1 MYLMRTTLALFA
13 ATLTLCAQAP
23 KPKVLLIYDMEGL
36 SGVNRQEQTSAA
48 SPEYRSV
55 GRLRLTEDVNAAIR
69 GLAAG
74 GAGEIVVTDGHGSGN
89 SEEPDI
95 LLDQLDKRA
104 RFEFRDRPFSQYID
118 MPDKTYQAI
127 VCIGMHARAGT
138 PGFLAHTFT
147 IEPSWRVNGLDITE
161 TEIVAHSGARFG
173 VPVIMVSGDDVLG
186 KQLDERLPQVEYALV
201 KRAKGRADADLLPLP
216 EAHGNI
222 ESAARKAMQKL
233 AQYKAYPVAR
243 EYRWEMS
250 FQTPG
255 QADRAANYP
264 GLVRVNPTTL
274 GYASSDFVS
283 GYNIATRL
291 VSLAT
296 SDRLNMLMEVVRKHP
311 DGDKILADY
320 RKLLN
325 GRWLEPDRT
334 APFPQPAGGKR
345 TRWWGAN

>member
-1 MYLMRTTLALFA
+1 MRKFAVLCSLAA
-13 ATLTLCAQAP
+13 ALCAQTAR
-23 KPKVLLIYDMEGL
+23 PKVLLIYDMEGL

-48 SPEYRSV
+48 SPEYRAV

-89 SEEPDI
+89 NEEPDI
-95 LLDQLDKRA
+95 LLDKLDKRA

-118 MPDKTYQAI
+118 MPDKSYQAI
-127 VCIGMHARAGT
+127 VCIGMHARAET
-138 PGFLAHTFT
+138 PGFLAHTYT

-173 VPVIMVSGDDVLG
+173 IPVIMASGDDVLR
-186 KQLDERLPQVEYALV
+186 KQLDERLPQLEFGLV

-216 EAHGNI
+216 EAHANI
-222 ESAARKAMQKL
+222 EGAAKRAVQKL
-233 AQYKAYPVAR
+233 AQFKPYPVSR
-243 EYRWEMS
+243 EYKWEMS

-255 QADRAANYP
+255 QTDRAANYP
-264 GLVRVNPTTL
+264 GLARVGPKTL
-274 GYASSDFVS
+274 GYSSPDFVS
-283 GYNIATRL
+283 GYNIATKL
-291 VSLAT
+291 ISLAT
-296 SDRLNMLMEVVRKHP
+296 ADRLNMLMEVVRQHP
-311 DGDKILADY
+311 DGEKILADY

-325 GRWLEPDRT
+325 GRWLEPDKT
-334 APFPQPAGGKR
+334 PPFPAPAAAKR